1 MSPLMATPSVYM
13 SHSSFLLLTN
23 EDICV
28 GVERL
33 FTFPVLH
40 MFRHKKRVTG
50 TRAGLSCYVIVIVIC
65 YSNII
70 VFVMKR
76 GWRKLLLLFYCY
88 FLFHREKIDRS

>member
-1 MSPLMATPSVYM
+1 MSPLMATPSIYYVVLI
-13 SHSSFLLLTN
+13 FFVVDNFTN

-40 MFRHKKRVTG
+40 TFRHKKRVTG

-65 YSNII
+65 Y
-70 VFVMKR
+70 
-76 GWRKLLLLFYCY
+76 
-88 FLFHREKIDRS
+88 